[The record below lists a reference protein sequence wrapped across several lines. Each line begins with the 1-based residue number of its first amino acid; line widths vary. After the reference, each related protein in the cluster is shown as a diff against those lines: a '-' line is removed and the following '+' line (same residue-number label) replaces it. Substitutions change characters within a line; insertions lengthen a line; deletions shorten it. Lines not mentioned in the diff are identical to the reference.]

1 MTLDELVQQFRSDAD
16 DRAGTGGAGDYLFE
30 TADIWM
36 WLNEAQDEAADRAL
50 LLHETSLA
58 AICTIA
64 VTAPTT
70 VYALDDRILN
80 ITRAAFT
87 PTGTTQEYILT
98 PRDVLELDRIRPNWR
113 QQTDVPRDY
122 IHDST
127 TLRLGCIPSTD
138 GTIQLECYRLPLANI
153 EDTATE
159 TPEIHRQN
167 HRALVHWAL
176 YRGYSRPDSEVFD
189 PDRAAKE
196 LARFERVFGLKVD
209 AKLRRNTNAN
219 RPLVNKAVW

>member
-1 MTLDELVQQFRSDAD
+1 MELSELVLQFRSDAD
-16 DRAGTGGAGDYLFE
+16 DRVGTDGAGDYLFE

-36 WLNEAQDEAADRAL
+36 WLNEAQDEAADRAQ
-50 LLHETSLA
+50 LLHETSNA

-64 VTAPTT
+64 VTASTT
-70 VYALDDRILN
+70 VYTLDERVLN

-87 PTGTTQEYILT
+87 PTGGAQEYVLT
-98 PRDVLELDRIRPNWR
+98 PRDVLELDRIRPYWR
-113 QQTDVPRDY
+113 TTTEVPRDY

-127 TLRLGCIPSTD
+127 TLRLGSIPSTD
-138 GTIQLECYRLPLANI
+138 GTLQIECYRLPLAKM

-159 TPEIHRQN
+159 TPEIHRQT
-167 HRALVHWAL
+167 HRSLVHWAL
-176 YRGYSRPDSEVFD
+176 FRGYSRPDSEVFD

-209 AKLRRNTNAN
+209 ARLRRDNNAN
-219 RPLVNKAVW
+219 RPLVNKAIW

>member
-1 MTLDELVQQFRSDAD
+1 MDLSELVLQFRSDAD
-16 DRAGTGGAGDYLFE
+16 DRVGTDGAGDYLFE
-30 TADIWM
+30 TTDIWM
-36 WLNEAQDEAADRAL
+36 WLNEAQDEAADRAQ

-64 VTAPTT
+64 VTAPMT
-70 VYALDDRILN
+70 VYALDPRVLN

-87 PTGTTQEYILT
+87 PAGSTQEYVLT
-98 PRDVLELDRIRPNWR
+98 PRDVLELDRIRPHWR
-113 QQTDVPRDY
+113 TTTEVPRDY

-127 TLRLGCIPSTD
+127 TLRLGSIPSTD
-138 GTIQLECYRLPLANI
+138 GTIQIECYRLPLANM

-176 YRGYSRPDSEVFD
+176 FRGYSRPDSEVFD
-189 PDRAAKE
+189 KDRAAKE
-196 LARFERVFGLKVD
+196 LARFERVFGLKID
-209 AKLRRNTNAN
+209 ARLRRDNNAN
-219 RPLVNKAVW
+219 RPLFNKAWW